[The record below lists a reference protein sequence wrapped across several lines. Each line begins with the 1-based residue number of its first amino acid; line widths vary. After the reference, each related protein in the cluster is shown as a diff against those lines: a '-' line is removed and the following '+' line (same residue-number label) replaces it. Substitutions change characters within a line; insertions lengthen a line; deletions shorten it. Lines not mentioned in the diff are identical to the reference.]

1 MNEKRKLQES
11 SLDLTNSD
19 KGLSHAKKRKDI
31 LFF

>member
-19 KGLSHAKKRKDI
+19 KGVSHTKKRNKI
-31 LFF
+31 VL